1 LKRIVFLLQ
10 VISLSLNFRHSE
22 VKKKKNNRDFVA
34 LDETSPQSQGFLNN
48 RFLLRVFLGCQ
59 RVATCGSLCVCVCE
73 RFASIQPKS
82 LLQMD
87 WNGCRQQQQQKRMSS
102 ASSRILTMLSVV
114 LLVLATGLAAAAT
127 SSEED
132 DGSSTPPFTDQWA
145 VHISG
150 GDQVA
155 DAIAARHGFTNLGKV
170 KKFNFFSSR

>member
-1 LKRIVFLLQ
+1 
-10 VISLSLNFRHSE
+10 
-22 VKKKKNNRDFVA
+22 
-34 LDETSPQSQGFLNN
+34 
-48 RFLLRVFLGCQ
+48 
-59 RVATCGSLCVCVCE
+59 VCE

-87 WNGCRQQQQQKRMSS
+87 WNGCRQQQKRMSS

-114 LLVLATGLAAAAT
+114 LLVLATGLAATAT

-170 KKFNFFSSR
+170 KKIQFFHPGENAPVFPTDTTYVSSEMFIYYRRFLENIQFS

>member
-1 LKRIVFLLQ
+1 
-10 VISLSLNFRHSE
+10 
-22 VKKKKNNRDFVA
+22 
-34 LDETSPQSQGFLNN
+34 
-48 RFLLRVFLGCQ
+48 
-59 RVATCGSLCVCVCE
+59 
-73 RFASIQPKS
+73 
-82 LLQMD
+82 
-87 WNGCRQQQQQKRMSS
+87 
-102 ASSRILTMLSVV
+102 MLSVV

-170 KKFNFFSSR
+170 KNHFYPGENAPVFPTDTMCVK